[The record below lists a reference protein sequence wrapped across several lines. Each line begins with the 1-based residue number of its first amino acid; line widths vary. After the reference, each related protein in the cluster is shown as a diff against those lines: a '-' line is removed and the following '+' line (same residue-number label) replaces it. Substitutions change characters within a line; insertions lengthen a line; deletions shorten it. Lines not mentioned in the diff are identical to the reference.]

1 MSQSRRKSNRQAE
14 SHPYISTSQ
23 SFVLVPRRG
32 TGGTD
37 GVGDN
42 ELFDVADE
50 EKEIKKILKL
60 IESDYL
66 HQQLEPQVTEVHLK
80 TAISD
85 SKLEIRQL
93 AQQLESIEI
102 LAGDLPEFNNTDI
115 GDQILEDLDQ
125 HARDLIEAIQLVE
138 FRQNELED
146 LRELV
151 HRSSSS
157 SRAIDAHT
165 QLCKKLSDQQLK
177 WDALTLRQK
186 FGQNKRYK
194 AFRDRIWEIT
204 GDGGA
209 MPPIKTFLAA
219 GLCYGFNPLQIS
231 MPGEE
236 EDESSEDE
244 LEIAGGTQ
252 NYKCPLCL
260 GYLKVPVVSQVCK
273 HPFCRECFD
282 SYLEQNQAATVAC
295 PNSGCSQTISAASV
309 AVDEA
314 LAAKVRQYLRR
325 VELREERQIFD
336 DQDHSNADAMD
347 PNAAEEDSKEHLLDR
362 RKHAASQKKRR
373 VIVDDDE

>member
-1 MSQSRRKSNRQAE
+1 
-14 SHPYISTSQ
+14 
-23 SFVLVPRRG
+23 
-32 TGGTD
+32 
-37 GVGDN
+37 
-42 ELFDVADE
+42 VADE

-66 HQQLEPQVTEVHLK
+66 HQELEPQVTEAHLK

-85 SKLEIRQL
+85 SKVEIRLL

-115 GDQILEDLDQ
+115 GDQILQDLDQ

-138 FRQNELED
+138 FRQKELED

-157 SRAIDAHT
+157 SRAVDAHT

-209 MPPIKTFLAA
+209 MPPMRTFLAA
-219 GLCYGFNPLQIS
+219 A
-231 MPGEE
+231 PGEEE
-236 EDESSEDE
+236 EDESSEEE

-260 GYLKVPVVSQVCK
+260 GYLKTPVVSQVCK

-295 PNSGCSQTISAASV
+295 PNSGCSHTISAASV
-309 AVDEA
+309 TVDEA

-325 VELREERQIFD
+325 AELREDSQIFD
-336 DQDHSNADAMD
+336 DQENADAPD
-347 PNAAEEDSKEHLLDR
+347 PNAAEEDSKDHILNR
-362 RKHAASQKKRR
+362 RKPAASQKKRR
-373 VIVDDDE
+373 VIVDDED